1 MGKTPRLRLR
11 GKRYDALPVSAPLP
25 AVLFSNRSRLCVSA
39 LPLAW
44 VSWDWPPGASCW
56 HRRLSKN
63 TPRSSTRTSPSPRIG
78 TRRPSGPARGCAIRL
93 SVRRPPH
100 AGREAVSGLLDD
112 GLSALGPPSDG
123 GHTAADPHR
132 DTLRRTN
139 SEPGWDRRGQ
149 QLAHAIRGGGRALA
163 LARRS
168 GRPASRVSFARR
180 LPDGGRFPRHQG
192 VECLRGQHA

>member
-25 AVLFSNRSRLCVSA
+25 R
-39 LPLAW
+39 
-44 VSWDWPPGASCW
+44 
-56 HRRLSKN
+56 
-63 TPRSSTRTSPSPRIG
+63 
-78 TRRPSGPARGCAIRL
+78 CAILKSQPLLRLRTRVRELPRPHGLEPEDRVDPRAAALSGYLRL

-139 SEPGWDRRGQ
+139 SEPGWDRRGL

-180 LPDGGRFPRHQG
+180 LDRKSG
-192 VECLRGQHA
+192 VEGK